1 MEILKQTKYIRSVVE
16 EVLKKEADLVPE
28 KYISSI
34 FIGENGKVFRY
45 SLILCYSEEILPMGI
60 LPATC
65 IIGDFLEEQ
74 DFGVQV
80 RLHKLIDG
88 KMASNGICIDND
100 FFSKEFRYYEPCIEL
115 RQTNFPP
122 DKKDIMVLYDFY
134 VDRAANSGEYQNLLD
149 KRGNALENGEKSI
162 ETYLT
167 DEHAP
172 IYRGMHNVIEKLAE
186 ELDNNVIII

>member
-16 EVLKKEADLVPE
+16 EVLKEEADLVPE

-34 FIGENGKVFRY
+34 FIGEIGKVFRY
-45 SLILCYSEEILPMGI
+45 SLILCYSEEILPTGI

-65 IIGDFLEEQ
+65 MIGDFLEEQ
-74 DFGVQV
+74 DIEVQI
-80 RLHKLIDG
+80 RLHRLIDG
-88 KMASNGICIDND
+88 KMSANGIRIDND
-100 FFSKEFRYYEPCIEL
+100 LFSKEFRYSEPFIEL

-122 DKKDIMVLYDFY
+122 DKKDIMALYDSY
-134 VDRAANSGEYQNLLD
+134 IDRAVDSGEYQNLLD

-162 ETYLT
+162 EMYLT
-167 DEHAP
+167 DEHAS

>member
-16 EVLKKEADLVPE
+16 EVLKEEADLVPE

-34 FIGENGKVFRY
+34 FIGEIGKVFRY
-45 SLILCYSEEILPMGI
+45 SLILCYSEEILPTGI
-60 LPATC
+60 LPVTC
-65 IIGDFLEEQ
+65 MIGDFLEEQ
-74 DFGVQV
+74 DIEVQI
-80 RLHKLIDG
+80 RLHRLIDG
-88 KMASNGICIDND
+88 KMSANGIRIDND
-100 FFSKEFRYYEPCIEL
+100 LFSKEFRYSEPFIEL

-122 DKKDIMVLYDFY
+122 DKKDIMALYDSY
-134 VDRAANSGEYQNLLD
+134 IDRAVDSGEYQNLLD

-162 ETYLT
+162 EMYLT
-167 DEHAP
+167 DEHAS